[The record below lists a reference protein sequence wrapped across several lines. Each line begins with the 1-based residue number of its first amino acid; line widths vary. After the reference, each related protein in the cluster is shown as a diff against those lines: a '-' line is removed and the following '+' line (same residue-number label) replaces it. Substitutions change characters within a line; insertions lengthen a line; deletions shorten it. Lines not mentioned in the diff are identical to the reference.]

1 MGERAATDDGG
12 DLRSLAADARQSP
25 AALEIRRGTVRLL
38 AFYGMAAIPELPLAN
53 GRRADLAAVSASGEI
68 WIVEIK
74 SSVEDF
80 RSDQKWPEYRD
91 FSDRLLFAVSPEF
104 PAEILPVDAGLI
116 IADRHS
122 GELIRPAPETRLA
135 PARRKAMTLRM
146 ARFSALRQCLAQD
159 PQLAAELGATRE

>member
-1 MGERAATDDGG
+1 MGARGTPDDGG
-12 DLRSLAADARQSP
+12 DLRALAADARQSP

-38 AFYGMAAIPELPLAN
+38 AFYGMAAIPELPLPN

-74 SSVEDF
+74 SSIEDF
-80 RSDQKWPEYRD
+80 RTDQKWPEYRD
-91 FSDRLLFAVSPEF
+91 YSDRLMFAVAPDF
-104 PAEILPVDAGLI
+104 PAQILPLEAGLI
-116 IADRHS
+116 VADRHA

-159 PQLAAELGATRE
+159 PGLAAELGVVKE